1 MSTNEEVK
9 TNKIAITEAIEA
21 KDTEKAVEAV
31 PDEKDVKD
39 VAEEVA
45 PTVVDQVKAVVVEAL
60 GLKLVSES
68 NLSEDQKKLAVHIYN
83 TSSSAIK
90 SIMSDKSLNNTLKV
104 TRVIGQLIKKLEN
117 DTIDGHKPTGDDKK
131 AVAIQLGR
139 VMIKE
144 LVEDET
150 HEKEI
155 LSVYDFLADGLLET
169 MIDVSKVV
177 NTVVKQ
183 AVNTVVEHAVTSCC
197 PSFLRFF
204 KKSA

>member
-1 MSTNEEVK
+1 MT
-9 TNKIAITEAIEA
+9 
-21 KDTEKAVEAV
+21 
-31 PDEKDVKD
+31 
-39 VAEEVA
+39 
-45 PTVVDQVKAVVVEAL
+45 
-60 GLKLVSES
+60 
-68 NLSEDQKKLAVHIYN
+68 
-83 TSSSAIK
+83 
-90 SIMSDKSLNNTLKV
+90 
-104 TRVIGQLIKKLEN
+104 
-117 DTIDGHKPTGDDKK
+117 
-131 AVAIQLGR
+131 IQLGR

-183 AVNTVVEHAVTSCC
+183 VVEHAVTSCC
-197 PSFLRFF
+197 PSFLSFF